1 MGRHSRRGAR
11 RRRTQALAIVAA
23 TGSEGTGIFLVSW
36 GNHLAA
42 QNYYYS
48 VLPWGFWGAFF
59 IALPVIAL
67 AIVVVAA
74 IAHVAAGEH
83 RQYRAWK
90 ASLPPE
96 ERMAVELAEAA
107 ALTAAAIAWHEHNK
121 RVDARLTSSVMG
133 YTMPDGHTMRP
144 SDRIASYQ
152 QRAALRHP
160 APQQV
165 WGAPDPTA
173 ASQTVIARSH
183 PEHLD
188 TTTGEY
194 RILSW

>member
-74 IAHVAAGEH
+74 IAKAAAAE
-83 RQYRAWK
+83 YRRYREWK
-90 ASLPPE
+90 ASLPPGQ
-96 ERMAVELAEAA
+96 RAAVELAEAA
-107 ALTAAAIAWHEHNK
+107 ALTAAAIAMHERHK
-121 RVDARLTSSVMG
+121 RTDARLSASVMG
-133 YTMPDGHTMRP
+133 QAQL
-144 SDRIASYQ
+144 SS
-152 QRAALRHP
+152 
-160 APQQV
+160 
-165 WGAPDPTA
+165 TA
-173 ASQTVIARSH
+173 AAIKATSARQIARSH
-183 PEHLD
+183 ATRQP
-188 TTTGEY
+188 
-194 RILSW
+194 